1 MFVIVYLL
9 FFGRATGAM
18 TTKPKNR
25 REQILHEATRLFA
38 QHGFTGTSLR
48 VIAKACAITEAAIYR
63 HFPSKI
69 ALYEAV
75 IHRKADQHDI
85 ARFLEKS
92 GGQGDIE
99 MVLTTVAEHILGFI
113 ETDPELLRLM
123 HANSLES
130 GPVAAVLFKEVR
142 LPYISYLTRELK
154 RRIAAHEVCDIDPFI
169 TSRCFIGMVM
179 DCALSVDTWS
189 KISDFEF
196 IPGDVICNNVP
207 IFAKGLTREPTTVE
221 IRQQPG
227 RSA

>member
-1 MFVIVYLL
+1 M
-9 FFGRATGAM
+9 APA
-18 TTKPKNR
+18 TKPKNR
-25 REQILHEATRLFA
+25 REQILHESTRLFA
-38 QHGFTGTSLR
+38 QHGYTGTSLR
-48 VIAKACAITEAAIYR
+48 VIAKACDITEAAIYR

-85 ARFLEKS
+85 ARFLEIQ
-92 GGQGDIE
+92 GGHGDIE
-99 MVLTTVAEHILGFI
+99 EVLTTVAEHILGFI

-130 GPVAAVLFKEVR
+130 GPVAAVLFREVR
-142 LPYISYLTRELK
+142 LPYITYLKRELE
-154 RRIAAHEVCDIDPFI
+154 RRIEEKEVSPIDPFI

-189 KISDFEF
+189 KISDFDF
-196 IPGDVICNNVP
+196 NPGDVICNNVP
-207 IFAKGLTREPTTVE
+207 IFAKGLTVN
-221 IRQQPG
+221 QQSRKVRHQRG